1 MVCTKWRQRQRHL
14 VALSLLRTAAATMT
28 LRSSLEALR
37 RSISGQIMVK
47 ITIVVLKFNIVNK
60 WIVHVNGFTFFLTD
74 LRILNHCAD
83 K

>member
-1 MVCTKWRQRQRHL
+1 
-14 VALSLLRTAAATMT
+14 
-28 LRSSLEALR
+28 
-37 RSISGQIMVK
+37 MVK